1 MRRGLIIL
9 MLMFAVV
16 GLGMAAAFSQ
26 QSAPTAIAPAPPF
39 VPFTINQSDYQ
50 TIQNWLGE
58 QPAKFSIPVL
68 TWLDGLER
76 KAQADAKAAVP
87 VPTPAPEGAKQ

>member
-1 MRRGLIIL
+1 MAVKTSPRAVLLIAMSII
-9 MLMFAVV
+9 ATP
-16 GLGMAAAFSQ
+16 AAAQ
-26 QSAPTAIAPAPPF
+26 QPIALAPPF
-39 VPFTINQSDYQ
+39 VPFTISQSDYQ
-50 TIQNWLGE
+50 SIQNWLGE

-68 TWLDGLER
+68 NWLQGLEQ